1 MKERKETE
9 RQAEAYL
16 YYYSLKSKG
25 EEKATEQTAE
35 RFNVTDRTI
44 KNWSK
49 WFNWQDRVVEDGL
62 KVNERVKEKVIE
74 QEVKR
79 QLDNIEVA
87 DSVLSK
93 LLEIVGNSK
102 AKADT
107 AKDVEI
113 IANSIDKIMRLKFDI
128 QGGTGDTVKGQ
139 VETVNSRIKWN
150 TETKTTLY
158 QIKYSIE
165 LLEEDKQEEFK
176 DILTEEM
183 YKAIEGFE
191 PEQEPERLSIRQL
204 ITLMDFG
211 KKGKRIHYGPFG
223 CGKTYVEVMALG
235 LYAMKYEPPKA
246 KDSYIMLVAKTG
258 ISVKSNLCNPLTTLF
273 GDNFRY
279 DSSKKDGVSK
289 DAVLVDHNIK
299 LVGVNDASAES
310 RFRGANAY
318 LILGD
323 EVSTWLEDTFNKLLG
338 RLRGELPA
346 GIEEH
351 CFEGATNPD
360 SPIHWL
366 KKLIDTAKDIEFIK
380 WSEFDNI
387 TKGAKKYY
395 EQLRAR
401 YKDNPAYLARY
412 VLGEWAAAEG
422 LVYSNFKEEIHT
434 LTPEQIKQ
442 IDFVEYRVGIDFGLN
457 NATAILLAGRT
468 TANEWVIIKEHYL
481 EKTTLTEIG
490 EKVIS
495 LLIDYPVSKIY
506 VDPSATALKDKLKE
520 LGIHNYRN
528 ANNSVAEGIKYV
540 YDLFTQELL
549 FISKECKK
557 LIGELFTYSYK
568 KDGSDDVVKEHDHAC
583 DAKRYLLMG
592 ERG

>member
-1 MKERKETE
+1 MKERKETQ
-9 RQAEAYL
+9 RQAEAFE
-16 YYYSLKSKG
+16 YYYSLKDDRSL
-25 EEKATEQTAE
+25 EKVAKKYKVTE
-35 RFNVTDRTI
+35 RTV
-44 KNWSK
+44 KNWSV
-49 WFNWQDRVVEDGL
+49 WFNWQERVVERDKEISV
-62 KVNERVKEKVIE
+62 KVAEKVVE
-74 QEVKR
+74 QEVKE
-79 QLDNIEVA
+79 QLSYLDTTNKLVDKLRVMIETSTTKVET
-87 DSVLSK
+87 V
-93 LLEIVGNSK
+93 
-102 AKADT
+102 
-107 AKDVEI
+107 KDVDVLVG
-113 IANSIDKIMRLKFDI
+113 SIERLMRLGLDI
-128 QGGTGDTVKGQ
+128 QGYTGDTVKGQ

-165 LLEEDKQEEFK
+165 QLEEDKQEEFK
-176 DILTEEM
+176 DILTAEM
-183 YKAIEGFE
+183 YKAIDGFE

-434 LTPEQIKQ
+434 LTQEQIKQ

-495 LLIDYPVSKIY
+495 LLIDYQVSKIY